1 MRAIR
6 LAFVILLAIILI
18 GIAMANRGMVMISLF
33 PANFGQYLGGTWSLT
48 MPIFLALFLA
58 ILFGVLVGFIW
69 EWLRESAIRADAN
82 RKAAEVQRLERE
94 VAHLRNQHAAPRDEI
109 LAIVDGPV
117 RAANP
122 NTVPHPAAL
131 PPARN

>member
-6 LAFVILLAIILI
+6 LAFVIILAIVLI
-18 GIAMANRGMVMISLF
+18 GIAMANRGMVTISLF

-48 MPIFLALFLA
+48 MPVFLALFLA

-69 EWLRESAIRADAN
+69 EWLRESAIRAEAN
-82 RKAAEVQRLERE
+82 RKASEVQRLQRE
-94 VAHLRNQHAAPRDEI
+94 VAQLRDAHAAPRDEI
-109 LAIVDGPV
+109 LAIVDGPATSA
-117 RAANP
+117 RPAA
-122 NTVPHPAAL
+122 AAL